1 MSLDVEDLVSGYGK
15 IEIIHDISM
24 HSEKGKITGIIGPN
38 GAGKSTLL
46 KSIFGLIKPWKGV
59 VRYNGEDI
67 THLKPHERL
76 NRGFSYLL
84 QRRSIFPYFS
94 VEENLRL
101 GAWLHRNERE
111 KQQKL
116 IERTY
121 ELFPILKEKRKEK
134 ARNLSGGMQ
143 RMLELG
149 RSLILD
155 PKILLIDE
163 FSTGLAPKIAMSLY
177 QKITELKSGHT
188 EMIIVMVEQN
198 VRQLMEVAD
207 YIYVLKLGKV
217 VAEGPVEEF
226 RTKLR
231 DVVKDWLRY

>member
-1 MSLDVEDLVSGYGK
+1 MSLEVENLISGYGK

-24 HSEKGKITGIIGPN
+24 HAEKNIITGIIGPN

-46 KSIFGLIKPWKGV
+46 KSIFGLIKPWKGTI
-59 VRYNGEDI
+59 RYNREDI
-67 THLKPHERL
+67 THLKPYEHL
-76 NRGFSYLL
+76 DRGISYLL

-101 GAWLHRNERE
+101 GAWIHRNDPK
-111 KQQKL
+111 KQEKL
-116 IERTY
+116 IVQTY
-121 ELFPILKEKRKEK
+121 EWFPILKERKNDK

-149 RSLILD
+149 RALILN
-155 PKILLIDE
+155 PKLLLIDE
-163 FSTGLAPKIAMSLY
+163 FSTGLAPKIAKELY
-177 QKITELKSGHT
+177 LKIADLRSEHSD
-188 EMIIVMVEQN
+188 MIIVMVEQN

-217 VAEGPVEEF
+217 VAEGPVDEF

>member
-1 MSLDVEDLVSGYGK
+1 
-15 IEIIHDISM
+15 
-24 HSEKGKITGIIGPN
+24 
-38 GAGKSTLL
+38 
-46 KSIFGLIKPWKGV
+46 
-59 VRYNGEDI
+59 
-67 THLKPHERL
+67 
-76 NRGFSYLL
+76 
-84 QRRSIFPYFS
+84 
-94 VEENLRL
+94 
-101 GAWLHRNERE
+101 
-111 KQQKL
+111 L